1 MIALVLA
8 TVVLWLGG
16 AFLGEFHCKLPKLYL
31 SNGAFDLQLV
41 QHGVTMPKAVSVG
54 QI

>member
-8 TVVLWLGG
+8 TVALWLGG
-16 AFLGEFHCKLPKLYL
+16 AFLGEVHCKLPKLYP
-31 SNGAFDLQLV
+31 STFAFDLQLV
-41 QHGVTMPKAVSVG
+41 QHGVTMPTAVSVG